1 MVVISLLKNSMKILR
16 KLLIKFKIDLE
27 MKEFNDVNDILD
39 FAIQNEQ
46 NAVDFYTEMARK
58 AISDDMRQ
66 IFEEFAKEE
75 MSHKA
80 RLTSIKEKGILDL
93 SSQKVADLKISD
105 YVVRSEPKENMS
117 YEEALILA
125 MKREKAA
132 FRLYTKLSTQA
143 PTSDIK
149 NIFDKLAI
157 EESRHKLRFEVEYD
171 EYVLRE
177 N

>member
-1 MVVISLLKNSMKILR
+1 MKDFNSI
-16 KLLIKFKIDLE
+16 E
-27 MKEFNDVNDILD
+27 ETLD

-46 NAVDFYTEMARK
+46 NAVDFYTELANSAR
-58 AISDDMRQ
+58 SDDMRQ
-66 IFEEFAKEE
+66 IFEEFAREE
-75 MSHKA
+75 IGHKS
-80 RLTSIKEKGILDL
+80 RLTKIKHEGIFDL
-93 SSQKVADLKISD
+93 PEGKVLDLKISD
-105 YVVRSEPKENMS
+105 YMVRSEHTENMS

-132 FRLYTKLSTQA
+132 FRLYTKLSKEA
-143 PTSDIK
+143 PNAELK
-149 NIFDKLAI
+149 KIFASLAL

>member
-1 MVVISLLKNSMKILR
+1 MKDFNSIN
-16 KLLIKFKIDLE
+16 E
-27 MKEFNDVNDILD
+27 ILD

-46 NAVDFYTEMARK
+46 NAVDFYTELASSAR
-58 AISDDMRQ
+58 SDDMRQ
-66 IFEEFAKEE
+66 IFEEFAREE
-75 MSHKA
+75 IGHKA
-80 RLTSIKEKGILDL
+80 RLTKIKQEGVFDLKDEKVL
-93 SSQKVADLKISD
+93 DLKISD

-117 YEEALILA
+117 YEEALVLA

-132 FRLYTKLSTQA
+132 FRLYTKLSEKA
-143 PTSDIK
+143 PNADLK
-149 NIFDKLAI
+149 KIFASLAL